1 MAGDK
6 IACPTQMN
14 ARVRAILIIAAVI
27 LLDRISKAYIRVR
40 VPEWDVI
47 PVIRGFFNID
57 HTENTGAAFG
67 MFAQSASQLRPLLL
81 IGISLVV
88 MSIIAPM
95 LWAAAKSGGTGSA
108 LMQAGLAFV
117 FGGAAGNL
125 WDRLFR
131 GSVTD
136 FLQLFFGS
144 YEFPSFNVADSSIFA
159 GACLLLIDMWVT
171 RKKGLGDRRQGPAQ
185 APERAP

>member
-1 MAGDK
+1 
-6 IACPTQMN
+6 MN

-47 PVIRGFFNID
+47 PVIPGFFNID

-67 MFAQSASQLRPLLL
+67 MFAQSASQWRPLLL
-81 IGISLVV
+81 IGISVVV
-88 MSIIAPM
+88 MAIIAPM
-95 LWAAAKSGGTGSA
+95 LWRAAKSGGVTA
-108 LMQAGLAFV
+108 LMQTGLAFV

-136 FLQLFFGS
+136 FLQFFFGS
-144 YEFPSFNVADSSIFA
+144 YEFPSFNAADSSIFV
-159 GACLLLIDMWVT
+159 GACLLLIDMWMT
-171 RKKGLGDRRQGPAQ
+171 RKGTGAGMKSQRCLFQHI
-185 APERAP
+185 

>member
-1 MAGDK
+1 
-6 IACPTQMN
+6 MN
-14 ARVRAILIIAAVI
+14 ARMRAILIVAAVI

-40 VPEWDVI
+40 VPEWETI

-67 MFAQSASQLRPLLL
+67 MFAQSASQWRPLLL
-81 IGISLVV
+81 IGISVVV
-88 MSIIAPM
+88 MAIIAPM
-95 LWAAAKSGGTGSA
+95 LWRTAKPGGDGYASA
-108 LMQAGLAFV
+108 LMQTGLAFV

-136 FLQLFFGS
+136 FLQFFFGS
-144 YEFPSFNVADSSIFA
+144 YEFPSFNAADSSIFV
-159 GACLLLIDMWVT
+159 GACLLMIDMWMT
-171 RKKGLGDRRQGPAQ
+171 RKKETGVRSQESA
-185 APERAP
+185 

>member
-1 MAGDK
+1 
-6 IACPTQMN
+6 MN

-27 LLDRISKAYIRVR
+27 LLDRVSKAYIRVR
-40 VPEWDVI
+40 VPEWEMI
-47 PVIRGFFNID
+47 PVIPGFFNID

-67 MFAQSASQLRPLLL
+67 MFSQSASQWRPLLL
-81 IGISLVV
+81 IGISVVV

-95 LWAAAKSGGTGSA
+95 LWRATKPGTDGSASA
-108 LMQAGLAFV
+108 LMQTGLAFV

-136 FLQLFFGS
+136 FLQFFFGS
-144 YEFPSFNVADSSIFA
+144 YEFPSFNAADSSIFV
-159 GACLLLIDMWVT
+159 GACLLLMDMWMT
-171 RKKGLGDRRQGPAQ
+171 RKGSGVVRKESGVGSQKS
-185 APERAP
+185 E

>member
-1 MAGDK
+1 
-6 IACPTQMN
+6 MN

-40 VPEWDVI
+40 VPEWETI
-47 PVIRGFFNID
+47 PMIRGFFNID

-81 IGISLVV
+81 IGISVVV
-88 MSIIAPM
+88 MAIIAPM
-95 LWAAAKSGGTGSA
+95 LWRAAKPGANPRADGYASA
-108 LMQAGLAFV
+108 LMQTGLAFV

-136 FLQLFFGS
+136 FLQF
-144 YEFPSFNVADSSIFA
+144 
-159 GACLLLIDMWVT
+159 
-171 RKKGLGDRRQGPAQ
+171 
-185 APERAP
+185 

>member
-1 MAGDK
+1 
-6 IACPTQMN
+6 MN

-27 LLDRISKAYIRVR
+27 LLDRVTKAYIRVR
-40 VPEWDVI
+40 VPEWETI

-67 MFAQSASQLRPLLL
+67 MFSQSASQWRPLLL
-81 IGISLVV
+81 IGISVVV
-88 MSIIAPM
+88 MAIIGPM
-95 LWAAAKSGGTGSA
+95 LWAAAKPSTAGSTSA
-108 LMQAGLAFV
+108 LMQMGLAFV

-136 FLQLFFGS
+136 FLQFFFGS
-144 YEFPSFNVADSSIFA
+144 YEFPSFNAADSSIFI
-159 GACLLLIDMWVT
+159 GACLLLIDMWMT
-171 RKKGLGDRRQGPAQ
+171 RKKESGIRSQRSELPDH
-185 APERAP
+185 

>member
-1 MAGDK
+1 
-6 IACPTQMN
+6 MN
-14 ARVRAILIIAAVI
+14 ARVRAILIIAGVG
-27 LLDRISKAYIRVR
+27 LLDRVSKAYIRVR
-40 VPEWDVI
+40 VPEWETI

-67 MFAQSASQLRPLLL
+67 MLQSASQWRPLLL
-81 IGISLVV
+81 IGISVVV

-95 LWAAAKSGGTGSA
+95 LWAAAKPGSASA
-108 LMQAGLAFV
+108 LMQTGLAFV

-136 FLQLFFGS
+136 FLQFFFGS
-144 YEFPSFNVADSSIFA
+144 YEFPSFNAADSSIFV
-159 GACLLLIDMWVT
+159 GACLLLIDMWMT
-171 RKKGLGDRRQGPAQ
+171 RKKETRVRESGVRSQ
-185 APERAP
+185 